1 MRIVHPLVANSR
13 DRINLFHSMGYTGVV
28 MEGTR
33 LKETL
38 SLSAV
43 AALTSLR
50 KLNLNST
57 KLSAQTFESLKKRLP
72 ALQEFDVRYTEA
84 W

>member
-1 MRIVHPLVANSR
+1 MLCYS
-13 DRINLFHSMGYTGVV
+13 
-28 MEGTR
+28 
-33 LKETL
+33 
-38 SLSAV
+38 V
-43 AALTSLR
+43 AALTSLK

>member
-1 MRIVHPLVANSR
+1 MISEHLQKLQVL
-13 DRINLFHSMGYTGVV
+13 NLC
-28 MEGTR
+28 
-33 LKETL
+33 ETPVSDKGIFTL
-38 SLSAV
+38 AS
-43 AALTSLR
+43 LTSLR

-57 KLSAQTFESLKKRLP
+57 KLSTETFESLKKRLP

>member
-1 MRIVHPLVANSR
+1 MNGN
-13 DRINLFHSMGYTGVV
+13 INIFNVKINFHFQVSIYFLCEIYFLGLPYEERCYRFVT
-28 MEGTR
+28 
-33 LKETL
+33 
-38 SLSAV
+38 
-43 AALTSLR
+43 ALTSLR